1 LRKRE
6 SLTSIAAI
14 CIWQNSQTLDDR
26 RFAMKK
32 RVVSILSA
40 AALATATLTM
50 PQPAKADISALWLI
64 PAVLGGMWIAGA
76 ARPAYAFQ
84 QPAYGFQP
92 GYGFQQPG
100 YGFQAMP
107 VGWGNSCWTERR
119 RIRGVSRLVQV
130 CLR

>member
-1 LRKRE
+1 
-6 SLTSIAAI
+6 
-14 CIWQNSQTLDDR
+14 
-26 RFAMKK
+26 MKK
-32 RVVSILSA
+32 RAIAILSA

-64 PAVLGGMWIAGA
+64 PAVIGGMWIAGA
-76 ARPAYAFQ
+76 AARPAY
-84 QPAYGFQP
+84 AYGFQP
-92 GYGFQQPG
+92 AYAYQPG
-100 YGFQAMP
+100 YGYQRAYGFQATP